1 MVDLARPTK
10 GKAEKRKNETKNEKS
25 GNPTDDSG
33 RFPQT
38 HPSIHPVTHSP
49 TNVFICLDI
58 KSDPNVSFAL
68 AIYVPCILFQRS
80 GEQVAKLVKRQI
92 CVTSRCERNQELH
105 MASKLSFR
113 RLKCFV
119 WSCQLSNSTNQRLS
133 KKSNN
138 FYFNFR
144 LAMCNGYIS
153 MWQSS
158 CGCNAISYFVL
169 CSMSFAD
176 GKVQNIKYKIRNA
189 TWASAAGAVKMSQPH
204 RGTKMKP

>member
-1 MVDLARPTK
+1 MARPTK

-92 CVTSRCERNQELH
+92 CVTLRGERNQELH

-144 LAMCNGYIS
+144 LAMATYP
-153 MWQSS
+153 
-158 CGCNAISYFVL
+158 CGSRPAAAMLFRILSFVPCRL
-169 CSMSFAD
+169 QMA
-176 GKVQNIKYKIRNA
+176 KYKI
-189 TWASAAGAVKMSQPH
+189 
-204 RGTKMKP
+204 